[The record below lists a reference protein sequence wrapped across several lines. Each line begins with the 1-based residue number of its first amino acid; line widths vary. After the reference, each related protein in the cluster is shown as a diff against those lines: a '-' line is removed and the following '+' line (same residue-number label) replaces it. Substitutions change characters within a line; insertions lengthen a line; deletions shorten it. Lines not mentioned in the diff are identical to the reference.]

1 MSTEETPQ
9 VLRHASV
16 YVAWAFAFVFVVAV
30 ILLVPAERQLAAL
43 GLCLGLTSLVAFVAQ
58 VIVAEKAGLVI
69 RLSLSLL
76 GALIIV
82 AAATLTVSVVL
93 AR

>member
-1 MSTEETPQ
+1 MSTEQTPQ
-9 VLRHASV
+9 VLRHVSV
-16 YVAWAFAFVFVVAV
+16 YVAWAFAFVSVVAV

-43 GLCLGLTSLVAFVAQ
+43 WLCLGLTSLVAFVAQ

-76 GALIIV
+76 GALVIV
-82 AAATLTVSVVL
+82 AAATLTVSLVL